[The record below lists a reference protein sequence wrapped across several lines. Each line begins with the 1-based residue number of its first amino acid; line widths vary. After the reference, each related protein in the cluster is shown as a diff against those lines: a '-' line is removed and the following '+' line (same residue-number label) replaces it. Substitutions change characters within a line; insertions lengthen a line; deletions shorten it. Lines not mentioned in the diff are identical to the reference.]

1 MLDDPIQL
9 TTGFPKPLSFRKLS
23 SADASTFAEHV
34 ARDVDHLGAHL
45 PWPSVTDN
53 VDGARDWLAAY
64 ENRVDGRVL
73 VAGAFA
79 GDELVGGSLLLSYAQ
94 LHRNV
99 ELGVW
104 VVSAAEGKGVASAA
118 CLALIALARHELHVE
133 RIEWTTT
140 TENTRSRRLAEKLGF
155 VFEGTRRWDY
165 DLRGKR
171 HDTWILSLVGEEI
184 DQAIARG

>member
-1 MLDDPIQL
+1 MLDEPIPL
-9 TTGFPKPLSFRKLS
+9 TTGFPEPLIFRKLS
-23 SADASTFAEHV
+23 SADAPAFAEHV

-45 PWPSVTDN
+45 PWPNLTN
-53 VDGARDWLAAY
+53 KVDGARDWLAAY
-64 ENRVDGRVL
+64 ENQVDGRVV

-79 GDELVGGSLLLSYAQ
+79 GDELMGGSLLLHHVPS
-94 LHRNV
+94 HRNV

-104 VVSAAEGKGVASAA
+104 AVSAAEGKGVASAA
-118 CLALIALARHELHVE
+118 CLALIALARRELRVE

-155 VFEGTRRWDY
+155 VFEGTHRWDY
-165 DLRGKR
+165 DLHGKR